1 MSVKRRVFSALDG
14 LVKCDRAIVCSVFLW
29 HLAFLLCIEA
39 AKPGICA
46 MNGCNCTVMAHT
58 WINIKCVFS
67 KEQSVELLE
76 GTIPS
81 NATELEV
88 SHCQELRIQA
98 GAFGGGAPLK
108 RVHVSGI
115 NNVVAKTQAFQNL
128 STPNTHLEVSECDSV
143 FLESHAFRNTRGTL
157 SVSISRCKHVEIKP
171 NAFTWLLWLKM
182 RDVPSLEL
190 SSNAF
195 KLEAPQPGRHGPAT
209 KITFQNVR
217 IAELPTAVFPSAIAE
232 IRMDDISMRVIRKDA
247 FCAMTIFNV
256 IISNATIQEIQSG
269 AFSDRALIQNLEFV
283 DVQLKNVDTAAFR
296 AGHDNLT
303 IQHSRF
309 SEVNTGAINTSAATV
324 TFNNNEFQ
332 HLKQGSIVLHQWNH
346 IAIDRNVFVDLESD
360 AIKAE
365 VGATSAPKFE
375 FSFTDNRIRKARP
388 GSLRFAAI
396 SQSVNSARV
405 GNNYFNE
412 KCSCNLESW
421 VRGVTGRNS
430 SVAWMMDSSYC
441 MVDNFLKK
449 CLNLPEGYMAMR
461 NFTQLICTQRDH
473 VNCEKPS
480 PKLEPSVSPPSV
492 GPHIYPRQKGFFD
505 MEMDESEQVSHEKR
519 IIVIVCV
526 VAVFVVV
533 VVILASGILYMRR
546 RGVCPKLISG
556 SLMNLSN
563 WLSSNNGMTAA
574 TSARSISR
582 LSVHEYAG
590 LQAETRILEMD
601 TQTEGT
607 EDDDEEGDVYPY
619 TENKATQTLPEE
631 LTEEYLRDLQ
641 ERLNDPDN
649 HSQARDMIEH
659 LYDLIKVEESCNNNN
674 DRQPTGDREE
684 NAYDVIR
691 PRIRRPRGA
700 PKPSVNIGT
709 RAPSLDK
716 LLPSGMRIR
725 PPITEYAQ
733 PRDQLGPPVKIT
745 DQNHLYA
752 ELPGDE
758 TVPSTSRLSQPM
770 LESLIGRGPQPL
782 PPDVVN
788 DHLVGNDRPPRN
800 LGYGADDCGPP
811 QSPKLDTRNQSAKPM
826 SFLKALGESIMGA
839 SASKTN
845 NKRPN
850 SLLCEYAE
858 PSDTTHLYSELS
870 EPQQTSASTSKMA
883 NRPLPTKPDQDS
895 VAANA
900 AKA

>member
-39 AKPGICA
+39 GKPGICA

-421 VRGVTGRNS
+421 IRGVTGRNS
-430 SVAWMMDSSYC
+430 SVTWMMDSSYC

-601 TQTEGT
+601 TQTE
-607 EDDDEEGDVYPY
+607 DDDEEGDVYPY

-674 DRQPTGDREE
+674 DRQSTGDREE

-700 PKPSVNIGT
+700 PRPSVNIGT

-788 DHLVGNDRPPRN
+788 DHLIGNDRPPRN

-839 SASKTN
+839 SAGKTN

>member
-1 MSVKRRVFSALDG
+1 
-14 LVKCDRAIVCSVFLW
+14 
-29 HLAFLLCIEA
+29 
-39 AKPGICA
+39 
-46 MNGCNCTVMAHT
+46 
-58 WINIKCVFS
+58 
-67 KEQSVELLE
+67 
-76 GTIPS
+76 
-81 NATELEV
+81 
-88 SHCQELRIQA
+88 
-98 GAFGGGAPLK
+98 
-108 RVHVSGI
+108 
-115 NNVVAKTQAFQNL
+115 
-128 STPNTHLEVSECDSV
+128 
-143 FLESHAFRNTRGTL
+143 
-157 SVSISRCKHVEIKP
+157 
-171 NAFTWLLWLKM
+171 
-182 RDVPSLEL
+182 
-190 SSNAF
+190 
-195 KLEAPQPGRHGPAT
+195 
-209 KITFQNVR
+209 
-217 IAELPTAVFPSAIAE
+217 
-232 IRMDDISMRVIRKDA
+232 MD
-247 FCAMTIFNV
+247 
-256 IISNATIQEIQSG
+256 
-269 AFSDRALIQNLEFV
+269 
-283 DVQLKNVDTAAFR
+283 
-296 AGHDNLT
+296 
-303 IQHSRF
+303 
-309 SEVNTGAINTSAATV
+309 TGAINTSAATV

-346 IAIDRNVFVDLESD
+346 IAIDRNVFVHLEND

-365 VGATSAPKFE
+365 VSATSAPNFE
-375 FSFTDNRIRKARP
+375 FSFTDNRIQKAWP

-412 KCSCNLESW
+412 KCSCNLENW
-421 VRGVTGRNS
+421 VREVTGRNS
-430 SVAWMMDSSYC
+430 SVTWMMDSSYC
-441 MVDNFLKK
+441 VVDNFLKK
-449 CLNLPEGYMAMR
+449 CLNLPEGYISMR

-473 VNCEKPS
+473 VNCEKLS
-480 PKLEPSVSPPSV
+480 PNPETSVSPPSV

-505 MEMDESEQVSHEKR
+505 MEISESEQLAREKR
-519 IIVIVCV
+519 IIIIVCV
-526 VAVFVVV
+526 VAVFIIV

-556 SLMNLSN
+556 SLINLSN
-563 WLSSNNGMTAA
+563 WLSSSNGMTAA

-590 LQAETRILEMD
+590 LQTETRILEMD

-607 EDDDEEGDVYPY
+607 DDDEEGDVYPY

-674 DRQPTGDREE
+674 DRQPAGDREE

-700 PKPSVNIGT
+700 PRPSINIGT

-716 LLPSGMRIR
+716 LLPSGIRTR

-733 PRDQLGPPVKIT
+733 PRDQRTT

-758 TVPSTSRLSQPM
+758 TVPSTSRLSQPI
-770 LESLIGRGPQPL
+770 LESLIRAPQPL

-788 DHLVGNDRPPRN
+788 DHLVGNDRPPRS

-811 QSPKLDTRNQSAKPM
+811 QSPKLDANCRNQAKPM
-826 SFLKALGESIMGA
+826 NFLKALGESILGA
-839 SASKTN
+839 SGKTN

-858 PSDTTHLYSELS
+858 PSDATAHLYSELS

-895 VAANA
+895 IAVNA